1 LCLTIGASTDVAEL
15 RKVFGSAAH
24 AAIAHPDDL
33 ARIIGPLF
41 RSALRSAE
49 ARRRIGQRPRPAANV
64 TGESD
69 RQPPEGHLKSVS

>member
-1 LCLTIGASTDVAEL
+1 MTRTILRGLAIAAALTA
-15 RKVFGSAAH
+15 FGSAAH